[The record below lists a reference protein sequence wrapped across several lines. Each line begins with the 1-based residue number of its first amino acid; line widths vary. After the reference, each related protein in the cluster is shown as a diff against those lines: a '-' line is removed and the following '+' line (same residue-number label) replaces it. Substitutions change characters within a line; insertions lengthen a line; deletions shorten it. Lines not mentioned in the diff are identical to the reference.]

1 MCSHAVSRGN
11 SVTFQSILNATVDG
25 AGVHAGTSPT
35 PKLSAL
41 TPNPRPAA
49 RLTMGGRVLS

>member
-1 MCSHAVSRGN
+1 MCSHAVPCGN
-11 SVTFQSILNATVDG
+11 FVTFQSIFNATVHG
-25 AGVHAGTSPT
+25 AGFHAGSSPT

-49 RLTMGGRVLS
+49 SLTMGGRVLS